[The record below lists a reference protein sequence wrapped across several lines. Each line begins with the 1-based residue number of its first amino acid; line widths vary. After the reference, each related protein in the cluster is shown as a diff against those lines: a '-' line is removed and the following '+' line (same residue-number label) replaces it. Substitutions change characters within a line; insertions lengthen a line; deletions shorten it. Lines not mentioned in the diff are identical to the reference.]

1 MTPWYRRTLRWG
13 QTNLT
18 EIDPSRYDADWWREY
33 WKRTKVQGV
42 IVNAGGIV
50 AYYPSRHRLHHR
62 AEYLGDRDF
71 YGDIVRAAREDGL
84 TVVARMDS
92 NRADEPF
99 YIEHPDWFA
108 IDAAGVPY
116 RAGDQYVACINSPYY
131 TEYLPEILREIIERT
146 SPDGFADNSWSGLD
160 REHIC
165 YCTHCRRSFGRELPS
180 TVDWDD
186 STYRDWISWSYECRL
201 AVWDLNNKVTQ
212 GAGGP
217 DCLWIGMNGGQVTE
231 QARRLRDHKAILER
245 APIVFLDSQWRR
257 PRLGFESNA
266 DSGALIHGIA
276 GWDTLVP
283 ESMAMYNAGDPT
295 FRLGAKPAAEA
306 RMWMASGFAG
316 GIQPWWHHIGAFHED
331 RRQYRTAAP
340 MMAWHAANEQYLV
353 DRRPVATVGVVWSQR
368 NTDFYGR
375 NDPDGRTA
383 SPYRG
388 IVRALMR
395 ARIPYTAVH
404 ADHIGR
410 DPGLAAL
417 VLPNIAVL
425 SDAQCDLVR
434 QFVANGGGLLATG
447 ETSRYDETGAA
458 RDDFAL
464 ADLFGVHTTGAH
476 HGALEGGSVDWNEW
490 GRHSYL
496 RIDQHEH
503 SVLAD
508 FAETD
513 ILPFGGR
520 LEVVSLDGAD
530 APLTLI
536 PPFPIYPPEKSWM
549 AHPSSAVPAL
559 ALGER
564 VAYLAADLD
573 RCYDRDR
580 QPDHGTLLAAL
591 TRWVARDDIPLQV
604 DGPGM
609 VDCRLYAV
617 DAGHVL
623 HLVGVT
629 DHSGPI
635 DELPS
640 GGPYRVRVRA
650 GCRRARLLVAE
661 ADVDHT
667 VDGDWVVVEIPR
679 VVGHEVLLLES

>member
-1 MTPWYRRTLRWG
+1 
-13 QTNLT
+13 
-18 EIDPSRYDADWWREY
+18 
-33 WKRTKVQGV
+33 
-42 IVNAGGIV
+42 
-50 AYYPSRHRLHHR
+50 
-62 AEYLGDRDF
+62 
-71 YGDIVRAAREDGL
+71 
-84 TVVARMDS
+84 
-92 NRADEPF
+92 
-99 YIEHPDWFA
+99 
-108 IDAAGVPY
+108 
-116 RAGDQYVACINSPYY
+116 
-131 TEYLPEILREIIERT
+131 
-146 SPDGFADNSWSGLD
+146 
-160 REHIC
+160 
-165 YCTHCRRSFGRELPS
+165 
-180 TVDWDD
+180 
-186 STYRDWISWSYECRL
+186 
-201 AVWDLNNKVTQ
+201 
-212 GAGGP
+212 
-217 DCLWIGMNGGQVTE
+217 
-231 QARRLRDHKAILER
+231 
-245 APIVFLDSQWRR
+245 
-257 PRLGFESNA
+257 
-266 DSGALIHGIA
+266 
-276 GWDTLVP
+276 
-283 ESMAMYNAGDPT
+283 MAMYNAGDPT